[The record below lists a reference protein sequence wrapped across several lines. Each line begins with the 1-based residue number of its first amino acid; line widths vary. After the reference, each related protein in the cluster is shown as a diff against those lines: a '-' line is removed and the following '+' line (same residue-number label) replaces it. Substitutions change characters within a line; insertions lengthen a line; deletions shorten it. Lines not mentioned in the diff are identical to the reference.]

1 MADKPDKPQEPPPS
15 FWEVPGPWPFPSS
28 AEIEQRF
35 EELVRARWGER
46 EGSAP
51 ADVFIYGEEI
61 WVEMDLPGV
70 PAEAVRVMLE
80 RGMLLVEAIRPAAPP
95 EEQARPARIERR
107 RGPIRR
113 RVPLPAP
120 LAAARIEFRLE
131 SGVLRVRLRPEE
143 ER

>member
-1 MADKPDKPQEPPPS
+1 MAGKGDKPEEPRPP

-35 EELVRARWGER
+35 EELVRARWGGR

-61 WVEMDLPGV
+61 WVEVDLPGV
-70 PAEAVRVMLE
+70 PEEAVRVVLE
-80 RGMLLVEAIRPAAPP
+80 RGMLLVEASRPAPASG
-95 EEQARPARIERR
+95 EQAQPARIERP